1 MTQLSE
7 RQSRLL
13 EAVIREYIR
22 TVGPVASAHLHGRFG
37 FRESPATIRNTM
49 AELEAGGFLTHPHTS
64 AGRIPTE
71 KGYRYYIEHH
81 LAPASR
87 ETEIKRPFEEVSKNV
102 EGFEEVC
109 REITR
114 VLADVTGEAAFLGL
128 GTGTAYYTGLSR
140 LVAKPEFHEYAQLL
154 ELGALWDQFD
164 DLLRDLNQEVA
175 EELQILVGKDN
186 PFGRTCSSIVVK
198 LHTPSQADA
207 VLGLLGPMRMNY
219 EHNVDALLQAHHVL
233 ERIFDRYE

>member
-1 MTQLSE
+1 MQTLSE

-13 EAVIREYIR
+13 EIVIREYIR
-22 TVGPVASAHLHGRFG
+22 TAEPVASRHLHGHFG
-37 FRESPATIRNTM
+37 FSESPATIRNVM
-49 AELEAGGFLTHPHTS
+49 AALETEGYLTHPHTS

-81 LAPASR
+81 LASTSH
-87 ETEIKRPFEEVSKNV
+87 ETEIKLPFQEVPKKAD
-102 EGFEEVC
+102 GFEGMC
-109 REITR
+109 KEITR

-128 GTGTAYYTGLSR
+128 GTGTAYYTGIAR

-164 DLLRDLNQEVA
+164 DLLRDLNQDVA
-175 EELQILVGKDN
+175 EEVQILVGKDN

-198 LHTPSQADA
+198 LHVPSQADA
-207 VLGLLGPMRMNY
+207 VLGLLGPMRMDY
-219 EHNVDALLQAHHVL
+219 EHNVDALLQAHQVL
-233 ERIFDRYE
+233 ERIFEHYE